1 MTISFRYLL
10 CLIENF
16 FKYRWVYFEV
26 LLFKIQDVILASLG
40 CKSQYVIYGIDWGSR
55 CRESATYPLV
65 GVKDDQVHVV
75 EGDEVVVPFPYGDV
89 VLAMLA
95 LLFTY
100 AHVWEYVGVWSH
112 P

>member
-1 MTISFRYLL
+1 M
-10 CLIENF
+10 
-16 FKYRWVYFEV
+16 
-26 LLFKIQDVILASLG
+26 
-40 CKSQYVIYGIDWGSR
+40 
-55 CRESATYPLV
+55 
-65 GVKDDQVHVV
+65 HVV